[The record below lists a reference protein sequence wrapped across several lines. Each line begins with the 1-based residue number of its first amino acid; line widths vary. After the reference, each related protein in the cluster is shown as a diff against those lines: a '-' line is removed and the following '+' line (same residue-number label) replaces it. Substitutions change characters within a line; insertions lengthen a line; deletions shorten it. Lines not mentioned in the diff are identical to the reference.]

1 MEVAPIGEEVE
12 ATPIL
17 EDADVLVI
25 ENGKTTT
32 SRPNSVRP
40 SKKSGSR
47 RSSVAHPEIDP
58 EIHRSLSINSL
69 RLVSSDLDAQVP
81 TTIPAFS
88 PVSQPISI
96 GGPSSIFSTEQQSAL
111 YASLADAATP
121 PNSTF
126 LSTLAGTI
134 PSDQISTRLSH
145 AGPSVSKRGTPL
157 TRVVSSE
164 SEGGGDEEETDGN
177 SNKEEEEI
185 SESNT
190 LSRNN
195 GHTVNSRADKGKGKW
210 VAGQEIPVE
219 DLLEDVVAST
229 TSN

>member
-1 MEVAPIGEEVE
+1 MEVAPIEEEAE
-12 ATPIL
+12 ATPVL
-17 EDADVLVI
+17 TDANVLTV
-25 ENGKTTT
+25 ENGTTTT

-47 RSSVAHPEIDP
+47 RSSVAHPELVP

-69 RLVSSDLDAQVP
+69 RLVSPDLDALLPPSIP
-81 TTIPAFS
+81 TFS
-88 PVSQPISI
+88 PHPQPIAI
-96 GGPSSIFSTEQQSAL
+96 GVASSIFSSEQQSAL

-164 SEGGGDEEETDGN
+164 SEGAGDEEETDGN

-185 SESNT
+185 SKPIVAIE
-190 LSRNN
+190 N
-195 GHTVNSRADKGKGKW
+195 GHILNGKVDKGKGKW

-219 DLLEDVVAST
+219 DLLEDVVPST
-229 TSN
+229 SSN